1 MGAMRCNHS
10 VFKRLDNRAVHLG
23 RGFVRIFYSPWR
35 GIPSGLVSDKAFR
48 PELLMKINCL
58 DLMAR
63 RDGSVTDSDTPGCPP
78 SARRSP
84 QKRDLSHNA
93 VSPDECECDAA
104 QIFMFYQ
111 TVRGM

>member
-1 MGAMRCNHS
+1 MGAMRCIHS

-23 RGFVRIFYSPWR
+23 PGFVKIIYSPWR
-35 GIPSGLVSDKAFR
+35 GIPSGLVADKAFR

-58 DLMAR
+58 GLMAR

-84 QKRDLSHNA
+84 HKRYLSHSV
-93 VSPDECECDAA
+93 VSPDECERDAA
-104 QIFMFYQ
+104 QIFIFYQ
-111 TVRGM
+111 MVKGR